1 MSNKAIMFLK
11 QKEGFSNSI
20 YGLLKLK
27 PASLLQKMV
36 YSPVKFV
43 QVISFSM
50 FSGKVWKM

>member
-11 QKEGFSNSI
+11 QEEGFSNSI
-20 YGLLKLK
+20 YGLFKLK

>member
-1 MSNKAIMFLK
+1 MSNEAIMFLK
-11 QKEGFSNSI
+11 QEEGFSNSI
-20 YGLLKLK
+20 YGLFKLK
-27 PASLLQKMV
+27 PASVLQKMV